1 MHSIMSSNQDTM
13 YAPDLKH
20 RDWVLRSQQALI
32 ISIDST
38 ISTKIVNTPDGG
50 KRLILYNI
58 SESSIQNL
66 LVLTNTDQNNNYL
79 YLEDFSVTIQG
90 DLQPLEF
97 PGLRETMIKVHELS
111 DSAAFINGSK
121 TQKPFTTTAFKGQ
134 TINEY
139 IDSSTASL
147 AFVPSTYGLVK
158 NYTLVYNPDYQET
171 STSRD
176 GASAF

>member
-1 MHSIMSSNQDTM
+1 MPCDKNHSPM
-13 YAPDLKH
+13 YTPDLQH

-32 ISIDST
+32 INTDST
-38 ISTKIVNTPDGG
+38 ISTKIVDTPDGG

-66 LVLTNTDQNNNYL
+66 LILTNTDQNNNYL
-79 YLEDFSVTIQG
+79 YLEDFKVTIEK

-97 PGLRETMIKVHELS
+97 LGLTQTMIKIHELPVS
-111 DSAAFINGSK
+111 KGFINSSK
-121 TQKPFTTTAFKGQ
+121 THSPFTPEFFKGK
-134 TINEY
+134 TINEF
-139 IDSSTASL
+139 IDSISSSL
-147 AFVPSTYGLVK
+147 AYVPNTNEKVK